1 VLSFKD
7 LQLTVVNKMVVGFIS
22 LALLLVVTSAW
33 SYLGLSEIKQSAE
46 KVAFKQMPVQRSVS
60 EINGIVL
67 SLAKLTTSA
76 YFASKNDD
84 LIMFKEEF
92 EFLSKRFEKE
102 VADLS
107 PLVPHSKD
115 LDKAL
120 TASQTYF
127 IASENMFVDKQ
138 KILVLGQ
145 QITDKGLL
153 ALSRTDEASAL
164 MLDISYLE
172 SDSADLGVLIGM
184 STNIDM
190 KLGLILSS
198 IKELIREADGKKVD
212 AIIEDLDYSV
222 SNVVVDVNYAKRV
235 AQSIDDDG
243 ILAMFDEEFGTA
255 TKALQEDE
263 GLFALK
269 RKQNYL
275 VTESRAQSLLANDAI
290 NEAILG
296 LKELSTKANKNA
308 LDGQENIIATV
319 QSNVRKSFLVSII
332 GIIATATLAFIAT
345 RSIAKPLHT
354 INSRL
359 AVLSSGDLRRTLDE
373 KGHDEFSLLS
383 KNVNQLIYSLQSLIG
398 SINDKADN
406 LRKVSIQS
414 VALGDES
421 LQKVEQAQS
430 EIDAT
435 SQSTQKV
442 KQTSLTTLQQIR
454 NADSK
459 IEDAISKSKCVV
471 ELAGQCVLQVNEQA
485 IQVSQSAEIVNR
497 LGVNSQKI
505 GSILDVIKTIAEQ
518 TNLLALNAAIEA
530 ARAGDQ
536 GRGFAVVADEVRT
549 LATRTQNSTE
559 EIERMIANLQKDSS
573 KAVSAMNEG
582 TEHVKKGVEI
592 TEEVTAQINQIK
604 SVIESLALINTNIV
618 EDTQTQD
625 TLLNDVVGRL
635 SSIVALNKESAS
647 STQQAKEASHEIETQ
662 MEALRQAVG
671 KFKLS

>member
-1 VLSFKD
+1 
-7 LQLTVVNKMVVGFIS
+7 
-22 LALLLVVTSAW
+22 
-33 SYLGLSEIKQSAE
+33 
-46 KVAFKQMPVQRSVS
+46 
-60 EINGIVL
+60 
-67 SLAKLTTSA
+67 
-76 YFASKNDD
+76 
-84 LIMFKEEF
+84 
-92 EFLSKRFEKE
+92 
-102 VADLS
+102 
-107 PLVPHSKD
+107 
-115 LDKAL
+115 
-120 TASQTYF
+120 
-127 IASENMFVDKQ
+127 
-138 KILVLGQ
+138 
-145 QITDKGLL
+145 
-153 ALSRTDEASAL
+153 
-164 MLDISYLE
+164 
-172 SDSADLGVLIGM
+172 
-184 STNIDM
+184 
-190 KLGLILSS
+190 
-198 IKELIREADGKKVD
+198 
-212 AIIEDLDYSV
+212 
-222 SNVVVDVNYAKRV
+222 
-235 AQSIDDDG
+235 
-243 ILAMFDEEFGTA
+243 
-255 TKALQEDE
+255 
-263 GLFALK
+263 
-269 RKQNYL
+269 
-275 VTESRAQSLLANDAI
+275 
-290 NEAILG
+290 
-296 LKELSTKANKNA
+296 
-308 LDGQENIIATV
+308 
-319 QSNVRKSFLVSII
+319 
-332 GIIATATLAFIAT
+332 
-345 RSIAKPLHT
+345 
-354 INSRL
+354 
-359 AVLSSGDLRRTLDE
+359 
-373 KGHDEFSLLS
+373 LS

-406 LRKVSIQS
+406 LRKVSIQG